1 MLLFASGGVLG
12 FMIQGVNVV
21 IPAHYHGSIVGVT
34 LAFMGFSLLLLPLFG
49 YRAPSGRLINAEPI
63 IYASGQIMHIIGL
76 AWSGG
81 YGVQRKTAGAAQGLD
96 SLERVIGMG
105 LMGMGGLVAIIGG
118 TLFLVIVLLAIL
130 LTFNAVAVL
139 VRQRLQKSN

>member
-1 MLLFASGGVLG
+1 M
-12 FMIQGVNVV
+12 
-21 IPAHYHGSIVGVT
+21 
-34 LAFMGFSLLLLPLFG
+34 
-49 YRAPSGRLINAEPI
+49 INAQPI
-63 IYASGQIMHIIGL
+63 IYASGQMMHIIGL

-118 TLFLVIVLLAIL
+118 TLFLVIVLLAIFRKPDK
-130 LTFNAVAVL
+130 TG
-139 VRQRLQKSN
+139 